1 MSVSSEWYESSKA
14 DVLKALNDEKL
25 RTALNR
31 ATTVFSANKKDALMK
46 LQHMPH
52 LRKRAK
58 EIKLWSINHLPELIS
73 MVRENIEALGGVFC
87 LAKDAEQLNNYV
99 SKVCLD
105 HGAKLIVKGKSMVT
119 EEIFLNDA
127 LTVEGFEVIET
138 DLGERI
144 IQLRGEKPSHFI
156 VPAIHIPRE
165 EVSDLFSKV
174 ANKKLPPD
182 IPALTKVAREMLREK
197 FTTAE
202 IGITGANVI
211 SADTSTIFV
220 IENEGNARFT
230 SNAPPTHICITG
242 IEKIV
247 PTLEDA
253 MVITQLL
260 PPYAT
265 GQLMACYVS
274 LITGPSRTADI
285 ELTTSIGMHGPKE
298 LYLVLLDNGRL
309 NMIEDSEFKE
319 AAHCIRCGSCLNDC
333 PVYREIGGQT
343 MGHRYVGGIG
353 IILTSFFHGLEKAAP
368 FAFACTG
375 CGNCKNS
382 CPLEIDIPSMVEKI
396 RRRLDEAG
404 YMTPP
409 HAQIRHNLERYNNPF
424 GEPVEKRITWL
435 KK

>member
-1 MSVSSEWYESSKA
+1 
-14 DVLKALNDEKL
+14 
-25 RTALNR
+25 
-31 ATTVFSANKKDALMK
+31 
-46 LQHMPH
+46 
-52 LRKRAK
+52 
-58 EIKLWSINHLPELIS
+58 
-73 MVRENIEALGGVFC
+73 MVRENIEALGGIFY
-87 LAKDAEQLNNYV
+87 LAKDANELNDYV

-119 EEIFLNDA
+119 EEIFLNSA
-127 LTVEGFEVIET
+127 LAAEGFEVIET

-165 EVSDLFSKV
+165 DVSELFSKV
-174 ANKKLPPD
+174 SGKKLPPD

-202 IGITGANVI
+202 IGITGANVV
-211 SADTSTIFV
+211 SASTGTIF
-220 IENEGNARFT
+220 ILENEGNARFT
-230 SNAPPTHICITG
+230 SNAPPTHICVTG

-265 GQLMACYVS
+265 GQLMSCYVS

-285 ELTTSIGMHGPKE
+285 ELTTAIGMHGPKE
-298 LYLVLLDNGRL
+298 LHLVLLDNGRQ
-309 NMIEDSEFKE
+309 NMIKDLDFKE
-319 AAHCIRCGSCLNDC
+319 AAYCIRCGSCLNDC
-333 PVYREIGGQT
+333 PVYREIGGQI

-353 IILTSFFHGLEKAAP
+353 IILTAFFHGLEKAAP

-375 CGNCKNS
+375 CGACKNA
-382 CPLEIDIPSMVEKI
+382 CPLELGIPAMVEKI
-396 RRRLDEAG
+396 RRRLVEAG
-404 YMTPP
+404 YVTSP
-409 HAQIRHNLERYNNPF
+409 HAQIGRSIEKYNNPF
-424 GEPVEKRITWL
+424 GEPPEKRTFWL
-435 KK
+435 K